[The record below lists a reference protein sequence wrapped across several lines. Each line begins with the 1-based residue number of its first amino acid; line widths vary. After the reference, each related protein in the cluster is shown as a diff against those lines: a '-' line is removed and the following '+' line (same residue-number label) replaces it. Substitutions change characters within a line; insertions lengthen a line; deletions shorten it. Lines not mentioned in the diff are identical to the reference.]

1 MLKENIRNELNQTY
15 TQNYDLAYKST
26 LNYNLDFFA
35 LASSLRNEE
44 YKDYPKLKELLDRAY
59 TEDKILAIKNIFF
72 LRDVRN
78 GNKERDLGRFALTY
92 VANNDPK
99 VFKKIIPYIAE
110 IGRWDDLVQILCA
123 TQQEKAKKDI
133 AKVLYKQLQKDV
145 KSKTPTLLAK
155 WLPTVDAGK
164 KANAQAKIIVKQ
176 MNIDKY
182 VYHRMVKDIRKK
194 LNLLETKI
202 VEENFE
208 KIDYSK
214 VASQAMLKNKSLFLN
229 KDSDHFKEYLK
240 DLKNNKITAKTQTI
254 TPPQLVKQALRQ
266 PIIQNFRLNESLTKE
281 EKNFINLNW
290 RDLKRDY
297 TDKNI
302 IVVRDGSASMWGN
315 PIIAASALAIY
326 SSECLKGQ
334 FKDSFIT
341 FSSRPELVEFPKNAK
356 TLTDKIQFL
365 QSFDDWS
372 TTDIEKVYNTIL
384 KASIGIPKGEQID
397 TIVIVSDMQFNYVES
412 SEKEST
418 YENAKRKFEEQNVK
432 FPHIVFWNVDCKTIS
447 TPASNNDNVSLVS
460 GFSTELFEEIIKND
474 VKSPEERM
482 LNVLSRYDY
491 LNKILKKLATQ

>member
-1 MLKENIRNELNQTY
+1 MLKENIKNELNQTY

-35 LASSLRNEE
+35 LASSLRNGE

-59 TEDKILAIKNIFF
+59 TENKILAIKNIFF

-123 TQQEKAKKDI
+123 TQQEKAKRDI

-145 KSKTPTLLAK
+145 KSKTPSLLAK

-164 KANAQAKIIVKQ
+164 KANTQAKIIVKQ

-266 PIIQNFRLNESLTKE
+266 PIEQNFRLNESLTKE
-281 EKNFINLNW
+281 EKDFIKIAKNT
-290 RDLKRDY
+290 RD
-297 TDKNI
+297 
-302 IVVRDGSASMWGN
+302 
-315 PIIAASALAIY
+315 
-326 SSECLKGQ
+326 
-334 FKDSFIT
+334 
-341 FSSRPELVEFPKNAK
+341 FSHEMN
-356 TLTDKIQFL
+356 
-365 QSFDDWS
+365 
-372 TTDIEKVYNTIL
+372 
-384 KASIGIPKGEQID
+384 
-397 TIVIVSDMQFNYVES
+397 
-412 SEKEST
+412 
-418 YENAKRKFEEQNVK
+418 
-432 FPHIVFWNVDCKTIS
+432 
-447 TPASNNDNVSLVS
+447 
-460 GFSTELFEEIIKND
+460 
-474 VKSPEERM
+474 
-482 LNVLSRYDY
+482 
-491 LNKILKKLATQ
+491 